1 MEKYRVEI
9 EIKIEKPV
17 TLEKKKKRRR
27 NGKEER
33 EKKKKATHKTMGGS
47 CPSTN
52 LTMLSGRLV

>member
-1 MEKYRVEI
+1 VEI